1 VASSRPPRDPPT
13 DEEWDR
19 RSLEGEDPDSGD
31 IRHTVRRLHTH
42 ADSLVAMAES
52 RERWT
57 VFRSFVRRF
66 AFWMA
71 AMVAGLSLFKEQLL
85 SLIGKGP
92 TS

>member
-31 IRHTVRRLHTH
+31 IRHTVRRLHAH
-42 ADSLVAMAES
+42 VEAIVGRAERDEKWS
-52 RERWT
+52 